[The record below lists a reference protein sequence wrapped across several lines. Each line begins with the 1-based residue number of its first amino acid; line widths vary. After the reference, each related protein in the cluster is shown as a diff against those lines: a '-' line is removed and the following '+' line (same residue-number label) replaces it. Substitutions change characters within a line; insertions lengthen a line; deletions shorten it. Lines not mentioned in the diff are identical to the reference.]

1 MNEKMSKRVGMT
13 NNLEA
18 GKLMSRKEVAELLG
32 YKSTVSVKR
41 LEKSGRIRGVWINS
55 RVVRYDS
62 SQISNIIN
70 GTA

>member
-1 MNEKMSKRVGMT
+1 MNKRVGMT

-18 GKLMSRKEVAELLG
+18 GKLLSRKEVAELLG

>member
-1 MNEKMSKRVGMT
+1 MNEQMSKRVGMT

-18 GKLMSRKEVAELLG
+18 GKLLSRKEVAELLG

>member
-1 MNEKMSKRVGMT
+1 MT

-18 GKLMSRKEVAELLG
+18 GKLLSRKEVAELLG

>member
-18 GKLMSRKEVAELLG
+18 GKLLSRKEVAELLG

>member
-1 MNEKMSKRVGMT
+1 MT

-18 GKLMSRKEVAELLG
+18 GKLLSRKEVAELLG

-41 LEKSGRIRGVWINS
+41 MEKSGRIRGVWINS

>member
-1 MNEKMSKRVGMT
+1 MSKRVGMT

-18 GKLMSRKEVAELLG
+18 GKLLSRKEVAELLG